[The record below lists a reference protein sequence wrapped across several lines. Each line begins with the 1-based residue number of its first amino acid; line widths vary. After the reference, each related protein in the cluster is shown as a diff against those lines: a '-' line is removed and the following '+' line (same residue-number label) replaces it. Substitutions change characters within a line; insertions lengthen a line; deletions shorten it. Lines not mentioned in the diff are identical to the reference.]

1 MSQLRLWIFLI
12 LLTHA
17 CPGNAIFALD
27 EAGESPA
34 REDLNPQRQL
44 TFEDDIAPL
53 FRTRCLKCHEG
64 ESRKA
69 DLDLASRE
77 RTVHGGESGAAIV
90 PGAPEE
96 SLLY

>member
-1 MSQLRLWIFLI
+1 MPQLRLWVFLI
-12 LLTHA
+12 LLTQA
-17 CPGNAIFALD
+17 CPGKTILALD
-27 EAGESPA
+27 EARESAVRVDVVPE
-34 REDLNPQRQL
+34 RTI
-44 TFEDDIAPL
+44 TFEHDIAPL

-77 RTVHGGESGAAIV
+77 PIVHGGESGAAIV